1 MNDTERCPLC
11 HGKGKRFMNGG
22 YTKADLEVCTRCCG
36 TGEVAVGA
44 FKKQKSVRNRTNYS
58 KLLGLPELKKIEA
71 I

>member
-1 MNDTERCPLC
+1 MIDKEKCPLC
-11 HGKGKRFMNGG
+11 HAKGKRFINGG
-22 YTKADLEVCTRCCG
+22 YTKADLIECDRCCG